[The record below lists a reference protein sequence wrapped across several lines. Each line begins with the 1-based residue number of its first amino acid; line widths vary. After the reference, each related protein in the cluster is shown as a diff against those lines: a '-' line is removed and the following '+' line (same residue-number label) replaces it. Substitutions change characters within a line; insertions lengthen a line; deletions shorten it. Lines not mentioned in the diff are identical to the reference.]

1 MSEYFEGTVYVKR
14 HRYGE
19 PKPEKWTMREGETS
33 NLVQLG
39 FHTKKYTHHPIAV
52 VHELM
57 EDKRF
62 RHLSI
67 ERLHKLVAM
76 WGPTR
81 SQSWP
86 TFYYNDLDDKLDK
99 IQIDPKKTVRPVA
112 ILGGLSCMCCDGMA
126 WEAPVLSEED
136 SYWMMPSGVTD
147 RFSETVRGQFIFYTL
162 CDDWDEAL
170 PALCPQCLAKT
181 YRVRRKDYHFRYDKI
196 HALKCLAEITKQT
209 IGANNENRPSQSR
222 KRRINSRQ
230 G

>member
-1 MSEYFEGTVYVKR
+1 MSECFEGTVYVKR

-19 PKPEKWTMREGETS
+19 PKPEKWTMPEGETS
-33 NLVQLG
+33 DLVQLG

-86 TFYYNDLDDKLDK
+86 TFYYNDLDEKLNE
-99 IQIDPKKTVRPVA
+99 IQIDPDQTTRPVA
-112 ILGGLSCMCCDGMA
+112 VLGGLSCMCCDGMA

-136 SYWMMPSGVTD
+136 QHWIPEEVEKAFEETARRQHIFSRLWDNWGKTLPS
-147 RFSETVRGQFIFYTL
+147 
-162 CDDWDEAL
+162 
-170 PALCPQCLAKT
+170 LCPDCFAKT
-181 YRVRRKDYHFRYDKI
+181 HRVRRKDYDFRYDKI

-209 IGANNENRPSQSR
+209 IGANNENRPTQSR
-222 KRRINSRQ
+222 KRRINSLQR
-230 G
+230 